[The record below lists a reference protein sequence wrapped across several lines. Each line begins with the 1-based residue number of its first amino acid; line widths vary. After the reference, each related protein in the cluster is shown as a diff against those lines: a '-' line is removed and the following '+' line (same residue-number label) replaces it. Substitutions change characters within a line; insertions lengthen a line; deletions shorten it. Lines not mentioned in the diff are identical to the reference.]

1 MTRAWFKE
9 SDEDHAYYTFTPTVR
24 LSYNLKKAGFLRY
37 RFNISPAI
45 PSLGSLTDVE
55 QAIDTI
61 QIVRGNPLLKTYQQF
76 TNSLSYSYS
85 KKQFN
90 ANLSLRHQYY
100 DSPIMESIFVEDGK
114 LILKDENQ
122 RSFQSLNAELMI
134 GTNGAT
140 LFGLKVLL
148 GVHCHKC
155 RLIFILLDGLT
166 EEVVLHLP
174 ELPEQREAFVLQL
187 RHHTVVKFIVRVSV
201 FQTFRPT
208 AGVSSRSIK
217 SQEIFQAGI
226 GVLFPFTNNYKV
238 GKKRISEVAPFRSET
253 FVKETGQMFILR
265 IGYTFEVGRKHKAG
279 NKGLNNSDTDSGI
292 IDMQR

>member
-1 MTRAWFKE
+1 M
-9 SDEDHAYYTFTPTVR
+9 
-24 LSYNLKKAGFLRY
+24 
-37 RFNISPAI
+37 
-45 PSLGSLTDVE
+45 
-55 QAIDTI
+55 
-61 QIVRGNPLLKTYQQF
+61 
-76 TNSLSYSYS
+76 SYSYS

-100 DSPIMESIFVEDGK
+100 DSPIMESIFVEDRK

-140 LFGLKVLL
+140 LFGLKDFLTLYASGGYTRSWSEGLEYSHTYDEFYYSVMAQLQYKGFSLL
-148 GVHCHKC
+148 GQFRKVQNNFFGETIKKNENQ
-155 RLIFILLDGLT
+155 T
-166 EEVVLHLP
+166 
-174 ELPEQREAFVLQL
+174 AFMAMYAKQN
-187 RHHTVVKFIVRVSV
+187 
-201 FQTFRPT
+201 
-208 AGVSSRSIK
+208 
-217 SQEIFQAGI
+217 FQAGI

-238 GKKRISEVAPFRSET
+238 GKERISEVAPFRSET

-265 IGYTFEVGRKHKAG
+265 IGYTFEFGRKHKAG